1 MEDVK
6 DMGKGSPSDDK
17 PLTPEELEE
26 AIARENKHE

>member
-17 PLTPEELEE
+17 PLTLEELAE
-26 AIARENKHE
+26 ALARENKNE